1 MTKSGETRSSVGKVS
16 QFRKHL
22 LQDIKHPI
30 NAWAWKTKYLSE
42 YKKQPFQQAT
52 TNGLLAENG

>member
-1 MTKSGETRSSVGKVS
+1 MTKSGVGKVS